1 MALDIRSLRRLIAWA
16 LALPFL
22 WDCRPTFTLL
32 FAGIPLSM
40 LGLIVRGWAAGS
52 IHKDHELAISG
63 PYAHVRNPLYLG
75 TLLIGIGVTIAGGK
89 SGWSILFL
97 AYFVVVYRLTIS
109 LEQDRL
115 SELFGSVYSKYA
127 SSVPSFIPRL
137 VPYKTAQNT
146 VRYGFSCK
154 RYCQN
159 KEWEALVGV
168 LGVFSLLAWKSFLGL

>member
-1 MALDIRSLRRLIAWA
+1 MALDIHSSRRAIAWF

-32 FAGIPLSM
+32 FVGIPLSM

-52 IHKDHELAISG
+52 IRKDHELAIAG
-63 PYAHVRNPLYLG
+63 PYAYVRNPLYLG
-75 TLLIGIGVTIAGGK
+75 TFLIGIGMTVAGGK
-89 SGWSILFL
+89 SGWLILFL
-97 AYFVVVYRLTIS
+97 AYFIIVYRLTIS

-115 SELFGSVYSKYA
+115 SELFGPVYSRYA
-127 SSVPSFIPRL
+127 RRVPSFIPRL
-137 VPYKTAQNT
+137 VPYKPAHNT
-146 VRYGFSCK
+146 VLYGFSCK
-154 RYCQN
+154 RYCHN